1 MLLNGLWILTDS
13 YFSGIFRISVNP
25 FADAALMFFIF
36 GIEWNKYLIDIVK
49 PAIYI
54 LFFTS
59 IIDGTHVIIFGIG
72 TISSSPTTT

>member
-1 MLLNGLWILTDS
+1 MF
-13 YFSGIFRISVNP
+13 YF
-25 FADAALMFFIF
+25 F

-49 PAIYI
+49 PHYIYI